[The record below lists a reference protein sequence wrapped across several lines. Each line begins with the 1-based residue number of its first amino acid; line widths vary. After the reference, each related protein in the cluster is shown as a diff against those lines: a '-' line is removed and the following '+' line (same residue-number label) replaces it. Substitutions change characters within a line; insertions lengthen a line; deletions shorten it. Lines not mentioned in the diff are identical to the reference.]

1 LQAGSGCGLC
11 GVKAVAVVGDG
22 ELEVA
27 IGAGQGDLGARST
40 GVFRDVLQR
49 FQDAEVG
56 GGFGVPPVAADPVRL
71 DQDRKQGP
79 AGLCPD
85 GCF

>member
-1 LQAGSGCGLC
+1 LQAGAGWGLC
-11 GVKAVAVVGDG
+11 GVKTVAVVGDG

-27 IGAGQGDLGARST
+27 IGAGQGDRGGRST

-56 GGFGVPPVAADPVRL
+56 SGFGVRPVAADSVCL
-71 DQDRKQGP
+71 DPDRERGP
-79 AGLCPD
+79 GGLCPD
-85 GCF
+85 GCS